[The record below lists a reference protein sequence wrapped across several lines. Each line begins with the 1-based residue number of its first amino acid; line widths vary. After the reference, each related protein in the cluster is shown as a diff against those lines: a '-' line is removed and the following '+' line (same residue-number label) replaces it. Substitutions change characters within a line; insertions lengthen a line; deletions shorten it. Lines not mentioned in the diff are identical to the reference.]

1 MKKAIIIA
9 VAGLALVSV
18 AAYAQM
24 QHGPGG
30 QMPMHGQG
38 MMGPGGMH
46 GQMRG
51 QMMQGGMHGGSQHGG
66 AHGGQPGSQS
76 MQPKGD
82 TGPSSLAFHGINMK
96 MHGAM
101 DIAFTGNADADF
113 VKGMIPHHAGA
124 VDMAKTV
131 LAFGKDPEVRK
142 LAEEIVK
149 AQESEIALMQ
159 GWLKKNGQ

>member
-1 MKKAIIIA
+1 MKKAIVIA
-9 VAGLALVSV
+9 VAGLALASV

-30 QMPMHGQG
+30 MQNG
-38 MMGPGGMH
+38 MMGDMH
-46 GQMRG
+46 DRMMRGAMMHG
-51 QMMQGGMHGGSQHGG
+51 QMMQGGSHGGMSG
-66 AHGGQPGSQS
+66 QS

-82 TGPSSLAFHGINMK
+82 NGPASLAFHGINMK

-149 AQESEIALMQ
+149 AQESEIAFMQ
-159 GWLKKNGQ
+159 GWLNKNGQ

>member
-1 MKKAIIIA
+1 MKKAFLIA

-24 QHGPGG
+24 QHGPGDMQNDMMG
-30 QMPMHGQG
+30 EMHGR
-38 MMGPGGMH
+38 MMRGAMMH
-46 GQMRG
+46 GP
-51 QMMQGGMHGGSQHGG
+51 MMQGGSHDMS
-66 AHGGQPGSQS
+66 GQDS
-76 MQPKGD
+76 QPKGD
-82 TGPSSLAFHGINMK
+82 NGPSSLAFHGINMK

-101 DIAFTGNADADF
+101 DIAFTGNADVDF

-149 AQESEIALMQ
+149 AQETEIAFMQ